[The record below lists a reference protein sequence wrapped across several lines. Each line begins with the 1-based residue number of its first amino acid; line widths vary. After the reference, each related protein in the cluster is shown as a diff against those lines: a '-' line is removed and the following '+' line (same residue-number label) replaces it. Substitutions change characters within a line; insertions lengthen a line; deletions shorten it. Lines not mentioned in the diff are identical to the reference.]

1 MAALDITVRRATVDD
16 AAAVARLINEVIL
29 GGSPSLLDTPFSEED
44 ERAYIDSLPAR
55 AFIHVAEL
63 PGGEVIGAQTIAP
76 AADFTT
82 RELDHVATMGTWIDA
97 RYRRRGVGRR
107 LAEASF
113 AAARA
118 LGYEK
123 VFTDVRDDNFDSLAF
138 HVSLGFRLAGTA
150 KRHAKAGG
158 QYYDVWLI
166 EGFLT

>member
-1 MAALDITVRRATVDD
+1 VAALDITVRQATVDD

-29 GGSPSLLDTPFSEED
+29 GGSPSLLDTPFSDED
-44 ERAYIDSLPAR
+44 ERTYIESLPAR

-63 PGGEVIGAQTIAP
+63 PAGEVIGTQTIAP

-123 VFTDVRDDNFDSLAF
+123 VFTDVRDDNLDSLVF

-150 KRHAKAGG
+150 KRHAKAGER
-158 QYYDVWLI
+158 YYDVWLI
-166 EGFLT
+166 ERFLT